1 VLVGRVR
8 NLPLVE
14 WRPGVLTRLH
24 TAGAAGAES
33 LCVMEQLCD
42 PGAGAPPHRHDGV
55 EEVILVL
62 EGRARVHVSG
72 EETELGAGD
81 SVVCPAGSRHGFT
94 NVGTDSLRILA
105 VFASPIPTTE
115 YEDEPGVVLE
125 IGGHGPKRRDAHR
138 AERPGRPR

>member
-1 VLVGRVR
+1 VLVGRLK

-24 TAGAAGAES
+24 VAGSTGAES

-42 PGAGAPPHRHDGV
+42 PGAGAPPHRHHGV

-62 EGRARVHVSG
+62 EGRARIHVSG

-81 SVVCPAGSRHGFT
+81 SVVFPASSWHGFS
-94 NVGTDSLRILA
+94 NVGTDSLRIVA
-105 VFASPIPTTE
+105 IFAAAIPTAE
-115 YEDEPGVVLE
+115 YEDEPEVVLE

-138 AERPGRPR
+138 AEREEQPG

>member
-1 VLVGRVR
+1 MLVGRSR

-24 TAGAAGAES
+24 TAGSTGAES

-55 EEVILVL
+55 EEVVLVL
-62 EGRARVHVSG
+62 EGCARMRVDG

-81 SVVCPAGSRHGFT
+81 SVVVPAGSWHGFT
-94 NVGTDSLRILA
+94 NVGSERLRTLA
-105 VFASPIPTTE
+105 IFASATPPVE
-115 YEDEPGVVLE
+115 YEDEPRVFE
-125 IGGHGPKRRDAHR
+125 IGGLGVKRRDAHR
-138 AERPGRPR
+138 SEREEGAR